1 MTRVSVMFSSALK
14 NKLSQT
20 TAAGVDLRGSSCV
33 RIEFGGRVV
42 RAQGEQWATAG
53 RGSRAKG
60 VEGV

>member
-20 TAAGVDLRGSSCV
+20 TSAGVDLRGSSCV
-33 RIEFGGRVV
+33 RIEFGGKGG
-42 RAQGEQWATAG
+42 Q
-53 RGSRAKG
+53 GSRGAVGNSRKRVKG